1 MKEIKLEGIIYKI
14 NLVNLIDHD
23 FPQSQFGK
31 TKRRFNPVWFKDY
44 PSWLEYSITK
54 DAAYCLFCY
63 LFRHDV
69 VIKEGR
75 LICCEGFEIGKR
87 RRNYENHVGDHN
99 GARNIAQRKCEALL
113 NRRQSIQTVINEQS
127 DVEKREYR
135 TRLNAS
141 VDCICFL
148 LRQGL
153 AFRGHDESKD
163 SNNQGNF
170 LELLRFLANH
180 NEEIDK
186 AVLENAHENHQ
197 MTYYDIQKEI
207 ANVAAV
213 ETINAIIK
221 DIGDSLFAII
231 VDESRDM
238 STKEQ
243 MAIALRYVD
252 KLGHVNERFLG
263 ITHVNNTSTVTLKS
277 AIEEVFNK
285 HSLSISRLRG
295 QGYDGAS
302 NMRGELNGLKNL
314 ILKDN
319 PSSYYVHCFA
329 HQLQLTLVAV
339 AKNHIQ
345 IATFFNLVAKVFN
358 IVGASCKRHDIIRE
372 KRNAEVIEAL
382 KNNEISTGRGLNQ
395 EMSLKRPAD
404 TRWSSHYG
412 ALVNIIHM
420 FSSVIDVIETIIED
434 GLDSI
439 GEARSKYLNW
449 FTPNI

>member
-1 MKEIKLEGIIYKI
+1 MENPDHNNESGSNPKRTRIEVDVANLPADPGLRIKISTIILMKEIKLEGIIYKI
-14 NLVNLIDHD
+14 NLVNQLTMIFHKVNLAKQSVDLI
-23 FPQSQFGK
+23 QCGSK
-31 TKRRFNPVWFKDY
+31 NFKVGWNIALPKMLHIVYIVIYFD
-44 PSWLEYSITK
+44 LI
-54 DAAYCLFCY
+54 L
-63 LFRHDV
+63 
-69 VIKEGR
+69 VIKEGETH
-75 LICCEGFEIGKR
+75 LLLKDLEIGKKK
-87 RRNYENHVGDHN
+87 EKLQNHVGDHN
-99 GARNIAQRKCEALL
+99 SAHNIPQRKCEALL
-113 NRRQSIQTVINEQS
+113 NQRQSIQTVINKQS

-135 TRLNAS
+135 THLNAS

-148 LRQGL
+148 QRQGL

-186 AVLENAHENHQ
+186 AVLENAPENHQ
-197 MTYYDIQKEI
+197 MTSPDIQKEI
-207 ANVAAV
+207 ANAAAV

-263 ITHVNNTSTVTLKS
+263 ITHVNNTSAVTLKS

-302 NMRGELNGLKNL
+302 NMRGELNGLKTL

-319 PSSYYVHCFA
+319 PSTYYVHFFA
-329 HQLQLTLVAV
+329 HKLQLTLVAV
-339 AKNHIQ
+339 VKNHIQ
-345 IATFFNLVAKVFN
+345 IATFFNLVANVM
-358 IVGASCKRHDIIRE
+358 
-372 KRNAEVIEAL
+372 L
-382 KNNEISTGRGLNQ
+382 KL
-395 EMSLKRPAD
+395 
-404 TRWSSHYG
+404 
-412 ALVNIIHM
+412 
-420 FSSVIDVIETIIED
+420 
-434 GLDSI
+434 
-439 GEARSKYLNW
+439 
-449 FTPNI
+449 